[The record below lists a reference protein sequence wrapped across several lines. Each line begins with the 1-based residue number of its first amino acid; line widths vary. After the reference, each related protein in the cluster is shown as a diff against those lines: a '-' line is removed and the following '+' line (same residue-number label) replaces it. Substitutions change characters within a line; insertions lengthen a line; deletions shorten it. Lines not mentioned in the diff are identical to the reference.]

1 MNYKSLYELN
11 NYISRQIR
19 SFLPSSIWVTAEIS
33 SVTRNASGHC
43 YIELVEK
50 SETNDN
56 IIARQRAT
64 IWASKY
70 VDIHRR
76 FVEVAQSELK
86 AGISILFC
94 CDVQFHELYGMSLN
108 IIDIDPIF
116 TVGDIQRRKQEIIKR
131 LTEEGL
137 LKLNSLLPLPM
148 APKNIAVIS
157 SNTAA
162 GYGDFVHQLFDN
174 NYGFDYNVTLFR
186 SVMQGDKTED
196 DLMGALSDIAARA
209 DDFDMVVIIRG
220 GGSTTDLQAFDSE
233 KIARQIAHF
242 PLPVIVGIGHLR
254 DNTILDMV
262 AARSVKTP
270 TAAAEF
276 IINLSVLA
284 LNNLASLENRFCTA
298 TRNRLQDEIISID
311 SISRNIISF
320 TDRYL
325 IKHEAVISEFQ
336 ALLPRVASSFFINA
350 NNKLNILETK
360 VNLLNPINLLSKG
373 YTLTIQGEKIITSV
387 KQIDYNIPMK
397 SIFFDGEV
405 LSNPMIVEDE
415 NKCITDK

>member
-70 VDIHRR
+70 VDIHRS

-196 DLMGALSDIAARA
+196 DLMGALSDIAARVA
-209 DDFDMVVIIRG
+209 DFDIVVIIRG

-336 ALLPRVASSFFINA
+336 ALLPRVAGSFFINA

>member
-196 DLMGALSDIAARA
+196 DLMGALSDIAARVA
-209 DDFDMVVIIRG
+209 DFDMVVIIRG

-373 YTLTIQGEKIITSV
+373 YTLTTQGEKIITSV
-387 KQIDYNIPMK
+387 KQIDYNFPMK

-405 LSNPMIVEDE
+405 LSNPMIVEEE

>member
-50 SETNDN
+50 SEMNDN

-196 DLMGALSDIAARA
+196 DLIGALSDIAARV

-336 ALLPRVASSFFINA
+336 ALLPRVAGSFFINA

>member
-1 MNYKSLYELN
+1 MNYKSLYVLN

-196 DLMGALSDIAARA
+196 DLMGALSDIAARVA
-209 DDFDMVVIIRG
+209 DFDIVVIIRG

-373 YTLTIQGEKIITSV
+373 YTLTIQDEKIITSV

>member
-196 DLMGALSDIAARA
+196 DLMVALSDIAARVA
-209 DDFDMVVIIRG
+209 DFDMVVIIRG

-270 TAAAEF
+270 TATAEF

-336 ALLPRVASSFFINA
+336 ALLPRVAGSFFINA

-360 VNLLNPINLLSKG
+360 VDLLNPINLLSKG
-373 YTLTIQGEKIITSV
+373 YTLTTQGEKIITSV

-405 LSNPMIVEDE
+405 LSNPMIVEEE

>member
-196 DLMGALSDIAARA
+196 DLIGALSDIAARVA
-209 DDFDMVVIIRG
+209 DFDIVVIIRG

-298 TRNRLQDEIISID
+298 TRNRLQNEIMSID
-311 SISRNIISF
+311 TISRNIISY

-336 ALLPRVASSFFINA
+336 ALLPRVAGSFFINA
-350 NNKLNILETK
+350 NNKLSILETK

>member
-196 DLMGALSDIAARA
+196 DLMGALSDIAARVA
-209 DDFDMVVIIRG
+209 DFDIVVIIRG

-373 YTLTIQGEKIITSV
+373 YTLTIQDEKIITSV

>member
-86 AGISILFC
+86 AGLSILFC

>member
-196 DLMGALSDIAARA
+196 DLMGALSDIAARVA
-209 DDFDMVVIIRG
+209 DLDIVVIIRG
-220 GGSTTDLQAFDSE
+220 VGSTTDLQAFDSE

>member
-196 DLMGALSDIAARA
+196 DLMGALSDIAARVA
-209 DDFDMVVIIRG
+209 DLDIVVIIRG

>member
-162 GYGDFVHQLFDN
+162 GYGDFVHQVFDN

-196 DLMGALSDIAARA
+196 DLMGALSDIAARVA
-209 DDFDMVVIIRG
+209 DLDIVVIIRG

>member
-94 CDVQFHELYGMSLN
+94 CDVQFHELYSMSLN

-196 DLMGALSDIAARA
+196 DLMGALSDIAARVA
-209 DDFDMVVIIRG
+209 DLDIVVIIRG

-336 ALLPRVASSFFINA
+336 ALLPRVAGSFFINA

>member
-1 MNYKSLYELN
+1 
-11 NYISRQIR
+11 
-19 SFLPSSIWVTAEIS
+19 
-33 SVTRNASGHC
+33 
-43 YIELVEK
+43 
-50 SETNDN
+50 
-56 IIARQRAT
+56 
-64 IWASKY
+64 
-70 VDIHRR
+70 
-76 FVEVAQSELK
+76 
-86 AGISILFC
+86 
-94 CDVQFHELYGMSLN
+94 MSLN

-196 DLMGALSDIAARA
+196 DLMGALSDIAARVA
-209 DDFDMVVIIRG
+209 DFDIVVIIRG

>member
-50 SETNDN
+50 SEMNDN

-196 DLMGALSDIAARA
+196 DLMVALSDIAARV

-298 TRNRLQDEIISID
+298 TRNRLQNEIMSID
-311 SISRNIISF
+311 SISRNIISY

-336 ALLPRVASSFFINA
+336 ALLPRVAGSFFINA

-373 YTLTIQGEKIITSV
+373 YTLTTQGEKIITSV

-405 LSNPMIVEDE
+405 LSNPMIVEE
-415 NKCITDK
+415 EKKCITDK

>member
-196 DLMGALSDIAARA
+196 DLMGALSDIAARVA
-209 DDFDMVVIIRG
+209 DFDIVVIIRG

-298 TRNRLQDEIISID
+298 TRNRLQNEIMSID
-311 SISRNIISF
+311 TISRNIISY

>member
-1 MNYKSLYELN
+1 
-11 NYISRQIR
+11 
-19 SFLPSSIWVTAEIS
+19 
-33 SVTRNASGHC
+33 
-43 YIELVEK
+43 
-50 SETNDN
+50 
-56 IIARQRAT
+56 
-64 IWASKY
+64 
-70 VDIHRR
+70 
-76 FVEVAQSELK
+76 
-86 AGISILFC
+86 
-94 CDVQFHELYGMSLN
+94 
-108 IIDIDPIF
+108 
-116 TVGDIQRRKQEIIKR
+116 
-131 LTEEGL
+131 
-137 LKLNSLLPLPM
+137 
-148 APKNIAVIS
+148 
-157 SNTAA
+157 
-162 GYGDFVHQLFDN
+162 
-174 NYGFDYNVTLFR
+174 
-186 SVMQGDKTED
+186 
-196 DLMGALSDIAARA
+196 
-209 DDFDMVVIIRG
+209 
-220 GGSTTDLQAFDSE
+220 
-233 KIARQIAHF
+233 
-242 PLPVIVGIGHLR
+242 
-254 DNTILDMV
+254 MV

>member
-196 DLMGALSDIAARA
+196 DLMGALSDIAARVA
-209 DDFDMVVIIRG
+209 DFDIVVIIRG

-405 LSNPMIVEDE
+405 LSNPMIVEEE

>member
-174 NYGFDYNVTLFR
+174 NYGFDYNVTLLR

-196 DLMGALSDIAARA
+196 DLMGALSDIAARVA
-209 DDFDMVVIIRG
+209 DFDIVVIIRG

-336 ALLPRVASSFFINA
+336 ALLPRVAGSFFINA

>member
-196 DLMGALSDIAARA
+196 DLMGALSDIAARVA
-209 DDFDMVVIIRG
+209 DFDIVVIIRG

-276 IINLSVLA
+276 IINISVLA

>member
-196 DLMGALSDIAARA
+196 DLMGALSDIAARVA
-209 DDFDMVVIIRG
+209 DLDIVVIIRG

-336 ALLPRVASSFFINA
+336 ALLPRVAGSFFINA

>member
-33 SVTRNASGHC
+33 SVTRNASGNC

-196 DLMGALSDIAARA
+196 DLMGALSDIAARVA
-209 DDFDMVVIIRG
+209 DFDIVVIIRG

>member
-196 DLMGALSDIAARA
+196 DLMGALSDIAARVA
-209 DDFDMVVIIRG
+209 DLDIVVIIRG
-220 GGSTTDLQAFDSE
+220 GGSTTDLQVFDSE

-336 ALLPRVASSFFINA
+336 ALLPRVAGSFFINA

>member
-196 DLMGALSDIAARA
+196 DLMVALSDIAARVA
-209 DDFDMVVIIRG
+209 DFDIVVIIRG

-270 TAAAEF
+270 TATAEF

-336 ALLPRVASSFFINA
+336 ALLPRVAGSFFINA

-360 VNLLNPINLLSKG
+360 VDLLNPINLLSKG
-373 YTLTIQGEKIITSV
+373 YTLTTQGEKIITSV

>member
-196 DLMGALSDIAARA
+196 DLMGALSDIAARVA
-209 DDFDMVVIIRG
+209 DFDIVVIIRG

>member
-373 YTLTIQGEKIITSV
+373 YTITIQGEKIITSV

>member
-33 SVTRNASGHC
+33 SVTRNASGHG

>member
-43 YIELVEK
+43 YIELIEK

-196 DLMGALSDIAARA
+196 DLMGALSDIAARVA
-209 DDFDMVVIIRG
+209 DFDIVVIIRG

-405 LSNPMIVEDE
+405 LSNPMIVENE

>member
-254 DNTILDMV
+254 VNTILDMV

>member
-196 DLMGALSDIAARA
+196 DLMVALSDIAARVA
-209 DDFDMVVIIRG
+209 DFDMVVIIRG

-270 TAAAEF
+270 TATAEF

-336 ALLPRVASSFFINA
+336 ALLPRVAGSFFINA

-405 LSNPMIVEDE
+405 LSNPMIVEEE

>member
-196 DLMGALSDIAARA
+196 DLMGALSDIAARVA
-209 DDFDMVVIIRG
+209 DFDIVVIIRG

-336 ALLPRVASSFFINA
+336 ALLPRVAGSFFINA
-350 NNKLNILETK
+350 NNKLSIL
-360 VNLLNPINLLSKG
+360 
-373 YTLTIQGEKIITSV
+373 
-387 KQIDYNIPMK
+387 
-397 SIFFDGEV
+397 
-405 LSNPMIVEDE
+405 
-415 NKCITDK
+415 

>member
-196 DLMGALSDIAARA
+196 DLMGALSDIAARVA
-209 DDFDMVVIIRG
+209 DFDIVVIIRG

-336 ALLPRVASSFFINA
+336 ALLPRVAGSFFINA

>member
-174 NYGFDYNVTLFR
+174 NYGCDYNVTLFR

-196 DLMGALSDIAARA
+196 DLMGALSDIAARVA
-209 DDFDMVVIIRG
+209 DLDIVVIIRG

>member
-116 TVGDIQRRKQEIIKR
+116 TVGDIQRRKQEIIQR

-196 DLMGALSDIAARA
+196 DLMVALSDIAARVA
-209 DDFDMVVIIRG
+209 DFDMVVIIRG

-270 TAAAEF
+270 TATAEF

-373 YTLTIQGEKIITSV
+373 YTLTTQGEKIITSV

-405 LSNPMIVEDE
+405 LSNPMIVEEE

>member
-162 GYGDFVHQLFDN
+162 GYGDFVHQFDN

-196 DLMGALSDIAARA
+196 DLMGALSDIAARVA
-209 DDFDMVVIIRG
+209 DFDIVVIIRG

>member
-50 SETNDN
+50 SEMNDN

-196 DLMGALSDIAARA
+196 DLIGALSDIAARV

-298 TRNRLQDEIISID
+298 TRNRLQNEIMSID
-311 SISRNIISF
+311 TISRNIISY

-336 ALLPRVASSFFINA
+336 ALLPRVAGSFFINA
-350 NNKLNILETK
+350 NNKLSILETK

>member
-11 NYISRQIR
+11 NYISRPIR

-157 SNTAA
+157 SNTEA

>member
-196 DLMGALSDIAARA
+196 DLMVALSDIAARVA
-209 DDFDMVVIIRG
+209 DFDIVVIIRG

-405 LSNPMIVEDE
+405 LSNPMIVENE

>member
-1 MNYKSLYELN
+1 
-11 NYISRQIR
+11 
-19 SFLPSSIWVTAEIS
+19 
-33 SVTRNASGHC
+33 
-43 YIELVEK
+43 
-50 SETNDN
+50 
-56 IIARQRAT
+56 
-64 IWASKY
+64 
-70 VDIHRR
+70 
-76 FVEVAQSELK
+76 
-86 AGISILFC
+86 
-94 CDVQFHELYGMSLN
+94 MSLN

-196 DLMGALSDIAARA
+196 DLMGALSDIAARVA
-209 DDFDMVVIIRG
+209 DFDIVVIIRG

-320 TDRYL
+320 TDKYL

-373 YTLTIQGEKIITSV
+373 YTLTIQAEKIITSV

>member
-196 DLMGALSDIAARA
+196 DLMGALSDIAARVA
-209 DDFDMVVIIRG
+209 DFDIVVIIRG

-405 LSNPMIVEDE
+405 LSNPMIVENE